1 MKECFGPLIFVVK
14 TKSFD
19 ESLSIVKNSAATHG
33 AITCLAYTTDQQR
46 MARIE
51 DEMNSVFTPVSFNF
65 TGAAF
70 VNQHAAFSD
79 LHVSGG
85 NPSGNATFTNA
96 DFINKRYIWIGNRYM
111 L

>member
-1 MKECFGPLIFVVK
+1 MANYELSNFNYKYHHIYGSPIIDNKPCKIRNIIISDDKMKE
-14 TKSFD
+14 
-19 ESLSIVKNSAATHG
+19 
-33 AITCLAYTTDQQR
+33 
-46 MARIE
+46 IE
-51 DEMNSVFTPVSFNF
+51 EEMNSAFTPVSFNF

-85 NPSGNATFTNA
+85 NPAGNATFTNA